1 MLSCCFYSCPGFC
14 CYKMAVAI
22 IVMIPVVIITA
33 VIVTVVIDYCYIC
46 MYIYIYIYIY
56 ILFRLVFASIVM
68 SLVRDEVDVEIV
80 RLSLLL
86 LMLPPLFLISQIVT
100 YSCFITT
107 TTTAISPITNSS
119 VMSMINI
126 ITANIT
132 SFLPSKSTTIL
143 IHFEWTSSTSTHCTS
158 ISISSSNRS
167 Q

>member
-1 MLSCCFYSCPGFC
+1 
-14 CYKMAVAI
+14 MAIAI
-22 IVMIPVVIITA
+22 IVMIPVVIIAA
-33 VIVTVVIDYCYIC
+33 VIVTVVINYYYIC
-46 MYIYIYIYIY
+46 MYIYIYIYI
-56 ILFRLVFASIVM
+56 LFRLICAFIVM

-80 RLSLLL
+80 RLPLLL

-107 TTTAISPITNSS
+107 TTTTISPITNSS

-126 ITANIT
+126 ITTNMT